1 MTLLLCV
8 PPPPFKIKLQTS
20 GMFGEIPGGVNADV
34 KVHADDGNGC
44 MDKNNDNNDDDD
56 NNDSDDDDSSN
67 DDNDILLHYISI
79 PTPPFNK

>member
-1 MTLLLCV
+1 
-8 PPPPFKIKLQTS
+8 
-20 GMFGEIPGGVNADV
+20 MFGEIPGGVNADV

-67 DDNDILLHYISI
+67 DNNDSLLHYISI